1 MENMKIIS
9 WNVNSI
15 KARGDHVE
23 KVLTEH
29 APDLLMIQELKGLD
43 FPAER
48 FEALGYTCFAK
59 PQKAYNGVA
68 IFAKDNKAKLIT
80 DTLPDDNEDEQAR
93 FLDIEL
99 NGVRYINIYL
109 PNGNPVDTEK
119 YPYKLAWMDRLYN
132 YASKLIAERT
142 PFLIGGDFNVIP
154 EDIDCHDPKAWAG
167 DALFRPETHEKY
179 RKLINL
185 GLYDAFRMFNSS
197 PEQYSFWDY
206 QRGALQNNNGIR
218 IDHFLL
224 SPALAD
230 KALSCT
236 IDKNPREWER
246 PSDHTPII
254 LELS

>member
-1 MENMKIIS
+1 MKIIS

-23 KVLTEH
+23 KVLNDH
-29 APDLLMIQELKGLD
+29 APDLLMVQELKGLE

-48 FEALGYTCFAK
+48 FEALGYTCFVK

-68 IFAKDNKAKLIT
+68 IFSKHAEASLIA
-80 DTLPDDNEDEQAR
+80 DVLPGDDSDEQAR

-119 YPYKLAWMDRLYN
+119 YPYKLAWMDRLYD
-132 YASKLIAERT
+132 YAEKLVQERV

-154 EDIDCHDPKAWAG
+154 EDKDCHDPKAWVG
-167 DALFRPETHEKY
+167 DAAFRPETHDKY
-179 RKLINL
+179 RALINL
-185 GLYDAFRMFNSS
+185 GIYDAYRIFDKEEER
-197 PEQYSFWDY
+197 YSFWDY
-206 QRGALQNNNGIR
+206 QRGAWQNNNGIR

-224 SPALAD
+224 SSTLVDRAQ
-230 KALSCT
+230 SCV
-236 IDKNPREWER
+236 IDKEPREWER
-246 PSDHTPII
+246 PSDHTPIV
-254 LELS
+254 LELSS

>member
-1 MENMKIIS
+1 MKNMKIIS

-29 APDLLMIQELKGLD
+29 APDILMIQELKGLE
-43 FPAER
+43 FPAAR
-48 FEALGYTCFAK
+48 FEALGYTCFSK

-68 IFAKDNKAKLIT
+68 IFAKDPQAKLIT
-80 DTLPDDNEDEQAR
+80 DVLPGDESDEQSR

-119 YPYKLAWMDRLYN
+119 YPYKLGWMDRLHD
-132 YASKLIAERT
+132 YAEKLVHDRV

-154 EDIDCHDPKAWAG
+154 ADIDCYSPKAWAG
-167 DALFRPETHEKY
+167 DALFRPETHAKY
-179 RKLINL
+179 RALTNL
-185 GLYDAFRMFNSS
+185 GLYDAFRMFNRDA
-197 PEQYSFWDY
+197 EQYSFWDY
-206 QRGALQNNNGIR
+206 QRGALQNNHGIR

-224 SPALAD
+224 SPAMVARASACHID
-230 KALSCT
+230 KA
-236 IDKNPREWER
+236 PREWER